1 MKRWRDLAVLENLL
15 GIDNQAELAKAEEKL
30 SKVRAK
36 ELVEVG
42 MIDTFEIGTFKGLSQ
57 IHGYLFQDIYPFA
70 GQIRTVDL
78 AKGQFRFAP
87 IVYLKQA
94 LSQIEKMPQKEYDD
108 IIGKYVEM
116 NVAHPFREGNGR
128 ATRIWFDQILKANLQ
143 KVVDWNLVDKDEYLT
158 AMILSPVSDLQIKE
172 LLKGALTD
180 KINDHEMFFKGID
193 ASYYYEGY
201 TEFKTSDL

>member
-1 MKRWRDLAVLENLL
+1 MAVLENLL

-36 ELVEVG
+36 ELVELG

-116 NVAHPFREGNGR
+116 NVAHPFREGNGH

-180 KINDHEMFFKGID
+180 KINDHETFFKGID

>member
-1 MKRWRDLAVLENLL
+1 LAVLENLL

-30 SKVRAK
+30 SKVRVK
-36 ELVEVG
+36 ELVEASI
-42 MIDTFEIGTFKGLSQ
+42 IDTFEIGTFKGLSQ

-70 GQIRTVDL
+70 GQIRKVDL

-94 LSQIEKMPQKEYDD
+94 LSQIGKMPQKTYDD
-108 IIGKYVEM
+108 IIEKYVEM

-128 ATRIWFDQILKANLQ
+128 ATRIWLDQILKTELQ

-158 AMILSPVSDLQIKE
+158 AMLLSPVSNLQIKE

-180 KINDHEMFFKGID
+180 KINDHETFFKGID

>member
-1 MKRWRDLAVLENLL
+1 MAVLENLL

-42 MIDTFEIGTFKGLSQ
+42 MIDAFEIGTFKGLSQ

>member
-1 MKRWRDLAVLENLL
+1 MAVLENLL

-30 SKVRAK
+30 SKVRVK
-36 ELVEVG
+36 ELVEASI
-42 MIDTFEIGTFKGLSQ
+42 IDTFEIGTFKGLSQ

-70 GQIRTVDL
+70 GQIRKVDL

-94 LSQIEKMPQKEYDD
+94 LSQIGKMPQKTYDD
-108 IIGKYVEM
+108 IIEKYVEM

-128 ATRIWFDQILKANLQ
+128 ATRIWFDQILKTELQ

-158 AMILSPVSDLQIKE
+158 AMLLSPVSDFQIKE

-180 KINDHEMFFKGID
+180 KINDHETFFKGID

-201 TEFKTSDL
+201 TEFKTSDLKQRV

>member
-1 MKRWRDLAVLENLL
+1 MAVLENLL

-30 SKVRAK
+30 SKVRVK
-36 ELVEVG
+36 ELVEASI
-42 MIDTFEIGTFKGLSQ
+42 IDTFEIGTFKGLSQ

-70 GQIRTVDL
+70 GQIRKVDL

-94 LSQIEKMPQKEYDD
+94 LSQIGKMPQKTYDD
-108 IIGKYVEM
+108 IIEKYVEM

-128 ATRIWFDQILKANLQ
+128 ATRIWFDQILKTELQ

-158 AMILSPVSDLQIKE
+158 AMLLSPVSDFQIKE

-180 KINDHEMFFKGID
+180 KINDHETFFKGID

>member
-1 MKRWRDLAVLENLL
+1 MAVLENLL

-30 SKVRAK
+30 SKVRVK
-36 ELVEVG
+36 ELVEASI
-42 MIDTFEIGTFKGLSQ
+42 IDTFEIGTFKGLSQ

-70 GQIRTVDL
+70 GQIRKVDL

-94 LSQIEKMPQKEYDD
+94 LSQIEKMPQKTYDD
-108 IIGKYVEM
+108 IIEKYVEM
-116 NVAHPFREGNGR
+116 NVAHPFREDNGR
-128 ATRIWFDQILKANLQ
+128 ATRIWLDQILKTELQ

-158 AMILSPVSDLQIKE
+158 AMLLSPVSDFQIKE

-180 KINDHEMFFKGID
+180 KINDHETFFKGID

>member
-1 MKRWRDLAVLENLL
+1 MFKEKIIIEMKEVF
-15 GIDNQAELAKAEEKL
+15 
-30 SKVRAK
+30 K
-36 ELVEVG
+36 E
-42 MIDTFEIGTFKGLSQ
+42 I
-57 IHGYLFQDIYPFA
+57 PFA

-158 AMILSPVSDLQIKE
+158 AMILSPVSDFQIKE

>member
-1 MKRWRDLAVLENLL
+1 MAVLENLL

-180 KINDHEMFFKGID
+180 KINDHETFFKGID

>member
-1 MKRWRDLAVLENLL
+1 MAVLENLL
-15 GIDNQAELAKAEEKL
+15 GIDNQAELAEAEEKL
-30 SKVRAK
+30 SKVRVK
-36 ELVEVG
+36 ELVEASI
-42 MIDTFEIGTFKGLSQ
+42 IDTFEIGTFKGLSQ

-70 GQIRTVDL
+70 GQIRKVDL

-94 LSQIEKMPQKEYDD
+94 LSQIEKMPQKTYDD
-108 IIGKYVEM
+108 IIEKYVEM
-116 NVAHPFREGNGR
+116 NVAHLFREGNGR
-128 ATRIWFDQILKANLQ
+128 ATRIWLDQILKTELQ

-158 AMILSPVSDLQIKE
+158 AMLLSPVSNLQIKE

-180 KINDHEMFFKGID
+180 KINDHETFFKGID

>member
-1 MKRWRDLAVLENLL
+1 MAVLENLL

-30 SKVRAK
+30 RKVRVK
-36 ELVEVG
+36 ELVEASI
-42 MIDTFEIGTFKGLSQ
+42 IDTFEIGTFKGLSQ

-70 GQIRTVDL
+70 GQIRKVDL

-94 LSQIEKMPQKEYDD
+94 LSQIGKMPQKTYDD
-108 IIGKYVEM
+108 IIEKYVEM

-128 ATRIWFDQILKANLQ
+128 ATRIWFDQILKTELQ

-158 AMILSPVSDLQIKE
+158 AMLLSPVSDFQIKE

-180 KINDHEMFFKGID
+180 KINDHETFFKGID

>member
-1 MKRWRDLAVLENLL
+1 MAVLENLL
-15 GIDNQAELAKAEEKL
+15 GIDNQPELARAEERL
-30 SKVRAK
+30 SKLRAK
-36 ELVEVG
+36 ELVETGVLA
-42 MIDTFEIGTFKGLSQ
+42 TFEVGTFKGLAQ
-57 IHGYLFQDIYPFA
+57 IHQYLFQDVYDFA
-70 GQIRTVDL
+70 GKIRTVDL

-87 IVYLKQA
+87 ILYLKQA
-94 LSQIEKMPQKEYDD
+94 IVEIEKMPQKTFNQAIE
-108 IIGKYVEM
+108 KYVEM

-128 ATRIWFDQILKANLQ
+128 SARIWLNQILKEELGII
-143 KVVDWNLVDKDEYLT
+143 VDWNLIDKDQYLT
-158 AMILSPVSDLQIKE
+158 AMILSPVSNLQIKG

>member
-1 MKRWRDLAVLENLL
+1 MAVLENLL

-30 SKVRAK
+30 SKVRVK
-36 ELVEVG
+36 ELVEASI
-42 MIDTFEIGTFKGLSQ
+42 IDTFEIGTFKGLSQ

-70 GQIRTVDL
+70 GQIRKVDL

-94 LSQIEKMPQKEYDD
+94 LSKIEKMPQKTYDD
-108 IIGKYVEM
+108 IIEKYVEM

-128 ATRIWFDQILKANLQ
+128 ATRIWLDQILKTELQ

-158 AMILSPVSDLQIKE
+158 AMLLSPVSDFQIKE

-180 KINDHEMFFKGID
+180 KINDHETFFKGID

>member
-1 MKRWRDLAVLENLL
+1 MAVLENLL

-30 SKVRAK
+30 SKVRVK
-36 ELVEVG
+36 ELVEASI
-42 MIDTFEIGTFKGLSQ
+42 IDTFEIGTFKGLSQ

-70 GQIRTVDL
+70 GQIRKVDL

-94 LSQIEKMPQKEYDD
+94 LSQIEKMPQKTYDD
-108 IIGKYVEM
+108 IIEKYVEM

-128 ATRIWFDQILKANLQ
+128 ATRIWLDQILKTELQ

-158 AMILSPVSDLQIKE
+158 AMLLSPVSDFQIKE

-180 KINDHEMFFKGID
+180 KINDHETFFKGID

>member
-1 MKRWRDLAVLENLL
+1 LAVLENLL

-30 SKVRAK
+30 SKVRVK
-36 ELVEVG
+36 ELVEASI
-42 MIDTFEIGTFKGLSQ
+42 IDTFEIGTFKGLSQ

-70 GQIRTVDL
+70 GQIRKVDL

-94 LSQIEKMPQKEYDD
+94 LSQIGKMPQKTYDD
-108 IIGKYVEM
+108 IIEKYVEM

-128 ATRIWFDQILKANLQ
+128 ATRIWFDQILKTELQ

-158 AMILSPVSDLQIKE
+158 AMLLSPVSDFQIKE

-180 KINDHEMFFKGID
+180 KINDHETFFKGID

>member
-1 MKRWRDLAVLENLL
+1 MAVLENLL

-30 SKVRAK
+30 SKVRVK
-36 ELVEVG
+36 ELVEASI
-42 MIDTFEIGTFKGLSQ
+42 IDTFEIGTFKGLSQ

-70 GQIRTVDL
+70 GQIRKVDL

-87 IVYLKQA
+87 IVYLKQP
-94 LSQIEKMPQKEYDD
+94 LSQIGKMPQKTYDD
-108 IIGKYVEM
+108 IIEKYVEM

-128 ATRIWFDQILKANLQ
+128 ATRIWFDQILKTELQ

-158 AMILSPVSDLQIKE
+158 AMLLSPVSDFQIKE

-180 KINDHEMFFKGID
+180 KINDHETFFKGID